1 MKKFLSLLL
10 CLVLMTGALVSCS
23 PPPEFSEI
31 EERFRELIEASYEI
45 NTIFFGEGLPA
56 YEHVMDPQEVLEVL
70 RDDDGL
76 MTYYYEI
83 DDEQY
88 GTVVAYRTTML
99 EYSFVQI
106 LSAPVDGRE
115 AVYRDEEKGI
125 YAYALSDYTHEKE
138 STTEVQQQ
146 KDEQSGKV
154 TYYYEIEDETYG
166 RVVAHRYSYPVYSYV
181 QVVREADSSREAV
194 WSKDGLYA
202 YALPAYTETEYEYYY
217 RMTDPEDYDYV
228 RTDCSYGSIDE
239 IKAAAEK
246 VYSAEYLAALY
257 LAQFDGA
264 ATGANL
270 GMLTARYMEYTDD
283 MGNTKLMKSNT
294 FEAYITEKR
303 IFDFSTAKIVDP
315 KRSNFVTISIESYYE
330 STPNDRFTA
339 NVTMILQDDG
349 QWYLDSGTY

>member
-1 MKKFLSLLL
+1 MKKLLTMLL
-10 CLVLMTGALVSCS
+10 CLVMLLGTLTSCA
-23 PPPEFSEI
+23 PPPEFSQI
-31 EERFRELIEASYEI
+31 EGRLRELIEASYEI
-45 NTIFFGEGLPA
+45 NDIFFGNGLPA

-70 RDDDGL
+70 RGDDGL

-99 EYSFVQI
+99 NYSYAQI
-106 LSAPVDGRE
+106 LTVPDENRE
-115 AVYRDEEKGI
+115 AIYTDATAGI
-125 YAYALSDYTHEKE
+125 YAYALSDYTHEKD
-138 STTEVQQQ
+138 SDTTVTQQ

-166 RVVAHRYSYPVYSYV
+166 RVIAHRYSYPTYSYV
-181 QVVREADSSREAV
+181 QVLGAADESREAV
-194 WSKDGLYA
+194 WSEKGRYA
-202 YALPAYTETEYEYYY
+202 YALPEYVEPEYDYYY
-217 RMTDPEDYDYV
+217 VESDPEHYDYV
-228 RTDCSYGSIDE
+228 HTDCKYGSIDE

-246 VYSAEYLAALY
+246 VYSADYLATLY
-257 LAQFDGA
+257 VAQFDGA
-264 ATGANL
+264 ATGENL
-270 GMLTARYMEYTDD
+270 QMLTAHYMEHTDE

-315 KRSNFVTISIESYYE
+315 KRSNFVTIEIESYYE
-330 STPNDRFTA
+330 STPNERFTGRL
-339 NVTMILQDDG
+339 TMILQDDG